1 MVLSGRKRGEVLPL
15 TDAGVVD
22 EVIGWW
28 EDRELSG
35 RLGDIVLKETWSG
48 RHREIRSRG
57 AWTRPLQG

>member
-1 MVLSGRKRGEVLPL
+1 MVLSGRKRGEALLL
-15 TDAGVVD
+15 TDTGVVD

-35 RLGDIVLKETWSG
+35 RLGGIVLKETWSG
-48 RHREIRSRG
+48 RRREIRSRD